1 MSDTTYVQLLGLMA
15 GVFLLAGV
23 LMLWRRELASIVRLL
38 AAQGAALAA
47 LVAVLG
53 VDQGHLELLGA
64 ALGVLV
70 LRVGLLPYLMRRV
83 LAASGE
89 AREAQPLV
97 NVSASLLAAAVL
109 TLLAY
114 AVSRPLVAL
123 APSPATQAI
132 PVGLTVVLVGL
143 FMMATRRRAL
153 SQIVGLLLVDN
164 GITAI
169 AFLATAGV
177 PLTVELGVSLD
188 VLLAVVVLLMFTTR
202 MRTAFGATDL
212 DELRELH
219 D

>member
-1 MSDTTYVQLLGLMA
+1 MSDTAYGQLLGLTA

-23 LMLWRRELASIVRLL
+23 LMLWRRELASIIRLL
-38 AAQGAALAA
+38 AVQGAALAT
-47 LVAVLG
+47 LVAILSI
-53 VDQGHLELLGA
+53 DQHHLELLGVA
-64 ALGVLV
+64 AGVLA
-70 LRVGLLPYLMRRV
+70 LRAGLLPYLMRRA

-89 AREAQPLV
+89 ARETRPLV
-97 NVSASLLAAAVL
+97 NVAASLLAAAVL

-114 AVSRPLVAL
+114 VVSRPLVAL

-132 PVGLTVVLVGL
+132 PVGLAVVLVGL
-143 FMMATRRRAL
+143 FVLATRRRAL
-153 SQIVGLLLVDN
+153 SQVVGLLLVDN
-164 GITAI
+164 GVTAI

-188 VLLAVVVLLMFTTR
+188 VLLAVVVLLVLTTR